1 MRWQYVT
8 VLMLLLA
15 LLVVPGAAQGTRYL
29 YGSPDLSATIA
40 GTNEFA
46 PGAETQLAVI
56 ISNSGLNTFKM
67 VGSTLITPDDQPNT
81 AKLVTVALK
90 GTDTPFT
97 IKTDPQFLSDIMGG
111 ASATATF
118 NVKVADSAEPGTY
131 TLPLEVTY
139 TYLQDAED
147 YGDALRYNYQKKTLT
162 LPLTVRVTPDLR
174 VEVLDVRSESL
185 NVGTEGY
192 VYMTLKNIGHDTA
205 NKAIAKV
212 VRNDASPLIP
222 TDGSAYIGTFEPGE
236 TVDVRFKVSV
246 ADSAE
251 PQSYPLDIAVTYE
264 DYEGKT
270 VTSQPATIGL
280 PVGGKI
286 AFEVVSPVSTL
297 YLGSNSILEV
307 VYRNAGAAT
316 VYNAQARISAVD
328 PFTSS
333 DDTAFLGDLAP
344 GETTTAR
351 FEVNV
356 DNDGTEKE
364 YGIDSEIR
372 YRDELDNSKI
382 SDTMKV
388 KVALER
394 RQGAFFTNPVFLVV
408 LAAIIIGAG
417 YYIFVY
423 RKKRGSTTPG

>member
-1 MRWQYVT
+1 
-8 VLMLLLA
+8 MLLLA
-15 LLVVPGAAQGTRYL
+15 LLVVPGSAVGTKYL
-29 YGSPDLSATIA
+29 YGNPELSATIA
-40 GTNEFA
+40 GTNQFA

-67 VGSTLITPDDQPNT
+67 VGSTINTPDDQPNT

-97 IKTDPQFLSDIMGG
+97 IKTDPQFLSDIVGG
-111 ASATATF
+111 ASQTATF
-118 NVKVADSAEPGTY
+118 DVKVADSAEPGTY
-131 TLPLEVTY
+131 VLPLEVTY

-147 YGDALRYNYQKKTLT
+147 YGDVLRYNYQKKTLT
-162 LPLTVRVTPDLR
+162 LPLTVRVTPDLQ
-174 VEVLDVRSESL
+174 VEILDVRSESL

-205 NKAIAKV
+205 NKAVAKV
-212 VRNDASPLIP
+212 TRDDNSPLIP

-236 TVDVRFKVSV
+236 TVDVKFKVSV

-251 PQSYPLDIAVTYE
+251 PQSYPLDIAVAYE

-270 VTSQPATIGL
+270 VTSRSATIGL

-286 AFEVVSPVSTL
+286 AFEVVSPTSTL
-297 YLGSNSILEV
+297 YLGSKSVLEV

-316 VYNAQARISAVD
+316 VYNAQARISAVN

-344 GETTTAR
+344 GETATAR
-351 FEVNV
+351 FEMNV
-356 DNDGTEKE
+356 DGDGTEKE

-372 YRDELDNSKI
+372 YRDDLDNSKI

-394 RQGAFFTNPVFLVV
+394 SQGTFFTNPVFLVV
-408 LAAIIIGAG
+408 LAAVIIGAG

-423 RKKRGSTTPG
+423 RKKRG